1 MAASSLIPGQKQPT
15 NMEEFL
21 EGIWKQN
28 PTFVMVLGMCPT
40 LAVTVSAMNAMSMGL
55 ATTFVLVASAFLVSL
70 VRNIV
75 PSQVRIAAYILIIA
89 TFVTVVDY
97 AIQAISLA
105 VYDALGAFIQLIVV
119 NCIILGR
126 AEAHAAKNPPMRAVI
141 NAVGMGIGFTIGLF
155 ALGGVR
161 EILGAGKLF
170 GFALFGP
177 DYQPWV
183 VMVLPPGGFFVL
195 ASWLLLFN
203 WLKTRKVS
211 SDRIEPVGGHVHGA

>member
-1 MAASSLIPGQKQPT
+1 MAASTLIPGQKQPS

-40 LAVTVSAMNAMSMGL
+40 LAVTVSAVNAVSMGL
-55 ATTFVLVASAFLVSL
+55 ATAFVLVASCLLVSL

-97 AIQAISLA
+97 LIQAISLA

-126 AEAHAAKNPPMRAVI
+126 AEAHAAKNPPLRAVI

-170 GFALFGP
+170 GISLFGP
-177 DYQPWV
+177 DFQPWV

-203 WLKTRKVS
+203 WLKNRKAS
-211 SDRIEPVGGHVHGA
+211 SDRSEPVGGHVHGA

>member
-1 MAASSLIPGQKQPT
+1 MSMSIPGQKIPT

-28 PTFVMVLGMCPT
+28 PVFVMVLGMCPV
-40 LAVTVSAMNAMSMGL
+40 LAVSVSAVNALSMGL
-55 ATTFVLVASAFLVSL
+55 ATTFVLLGSNVLISL
-70 VRNIV
+70 MRNII
-75 PSQVRIAAYILIIA
+75 PKEVRIATYILIIA

-97 AIQAISLA
+97 LIQAISLA

-126 AEAHAAKNPPMRAVI
+126 AEAHASKNPPLRTALS
-141 NAVGMGIGFTIGLF
+141 ALGMGLGFTIGLF
-155 ALGGVR
+155 ALGAVR

-170 GFALFGP
+170 GIALFGP
-177 DYQPWV
+177 DFQPWV

-195 ASWLLLFN
+195 GAWLLFFN
-203 WLKTRKVS
+203 WLNSRKS
-211 SDRIEPVGGHVHGA
+211 TGAKPVEGHAHV

>member
-1 MAASSLIPGQKQPT
+1 MAAASLIPGQKQRS
-15 NMEEFL
+15 NLEELL
-21 EGIWKQN
+21 EGVWKQN
-28 PTFVMVLGMCPT
+28 PVFVMVLGMCPT
-40 LAVTVSAMNAMSMGL
+40 LAVTVSAMNALSMGL
-55 ATTFVLVASAFLVSL
+55 ASTFVLVSSALLVSL

-75 PSQVRIAAYILIIA
+75 PAQVRIAAYILIIA

-126 AEAHAAKNPPMRAVI
+126 AEAHAAKNPPVRAVI

-155 ALGGVR
+155 ALGSVR

-170 GFALFGP
+170 GIALFGP
-177 DYQPWV
+177 DFQPWV

-195 ASWLLLFN
+195 GSWLLLFN
-203 WLKTRKVS
+203 WLKNRKAS

>member
-1 MAASSLIPGQKQPT
+1 MGMPGQKQPT
-15 NMEEFL
+15 KLEELL

-28 PTFVMVLGMCPT
+28 PVFVMVLGMCPT
-40 LAVTVSAMNAMSMGL
+40 LAVTVSAMNALSMGL
-55 ATTFVLVASAFLVSL
+55 ASTFVLVSSALLVSL

-75 PSQVRIAAYILIIA
+75 PAQVRIAAYILIIA

-126 AEAHAAKNPPMRAVI
+126 AEAHAAKNPPLRAVI

-155 ALGGVR
+155 ALGSVR

-170 GFALFGP
+170 GIALFGP
-177 DYQPWV
+177 DFQPWV

-195 ASWLLLFN
+195 GSWLLLFN
-203 WLKTRKVS
+203 WLKNRKAS
-211 SDRIEPVGGHVHGA
+211 SDRSEPVGGHVHGA

>member
-1 MAASSLIPGQKQPT
+1 MAIPGQKIPS
-15 NMEEFL
+15 NMEELL
-21 EGIWKQN
+21 EGLWKQN
-28 PTFVMVLGMCPT
+28 PVFVMVLGMCPT
-40 LAVTVSAMNAMSMGL
+40 LAVTVSAMNAFSMGV
-55 ATTFVLVASAFLVSL
+55 ATTFVLVASCLLVSL

-75 PSQVRIAAYILIIA
+75 PSEVRIATYILIIA

-97 AIQAISLA
+97 LIQAISLA

-126 AEAHAAKNPPMRAVI
+126 AEAHASKNPPMRAAL

-155 ALGGVR
+155 ALGSVR

-170 GFALFGP
+170 GFSLFGP
-177 DYQPWV
+177 DFQPWV

-195 ASWLLLFN
+195 AAWLLLFN
-203 WLKTRKVS
+203 WLKTRKPET
-211 SDRIEPVGGHVHGA
+211 DAAQPTGGRVHGA